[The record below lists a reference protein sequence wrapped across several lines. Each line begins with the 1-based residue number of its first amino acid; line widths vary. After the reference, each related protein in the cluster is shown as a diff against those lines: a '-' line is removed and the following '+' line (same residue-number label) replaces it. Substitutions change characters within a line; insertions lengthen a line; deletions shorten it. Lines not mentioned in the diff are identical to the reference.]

1 MDSTTSTLSWEVG
14 TVVTAWTQKNFLAGV
29 KTDVTLAGAVS
40 LTAAAGAIVFA
51 LLF

>member
-14 TVVTAWTQKNFLAGV
+14 TVVTAWVQKGLINGV
-29 KTDVTLAGAVS
+29 KTDVTLAGAAS
-40 LTAAAGAIVFA
+40 LTAAAGAIVVA